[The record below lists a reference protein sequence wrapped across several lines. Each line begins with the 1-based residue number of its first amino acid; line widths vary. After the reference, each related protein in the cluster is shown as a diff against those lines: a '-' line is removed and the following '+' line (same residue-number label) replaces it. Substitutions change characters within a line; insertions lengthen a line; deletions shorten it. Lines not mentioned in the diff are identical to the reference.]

1 MVTVLIA
8 GGGTGGHVFPM
19 VAVGQALARLS
30 PDSRVFYVGTPRG
43 MESRLLGSLGLDL
56 ELLDVAPLR
65 GGGLVGVATGV
76 AKATASLKTSRDLLR
91 RRKPDVV
98 LSVGGYA
105 GGPVALA
112 ARMLGVPLAILEPNS
127 VFGFTNRVL
136 APLAKRVFFAF
147 GNLDK
152 KLKSGVALRSGVP
165 LRDNFQQSPYEPQA
179 GRFHVAV
186 FGGSQG
192 AKALNE
198 LLPRA
203 FAKLL
208 EDVPFATILHQCGRG
223 RLEETLARYREA
235 QVPAERFQV
244 VEFVSNMAAELSRAD
259 VVLQRSG
266 AGALAELCLVGRA
279 SILVPFPFA
288 VDDHQLRNAEA
299 LSSAGAALLI
309 EQQHAS
315 EAKLARTLCT
325 LAYDPAARL
334 RMAQRA
340 ASLAAPNAAETV
352 AQGLLSLAHSRS
364 GV

>member
-65 GGGLVGVATGV
+65 GGGLSGFATGL
-76 AKATASLKTSRDLLR
+76 AKATASLKTSWELLR

-147 GNLDK
+147 GNLDQ

-165 LRDNFQQSPYEPQA
+165 LREGFQRSSYEPQA
-179 GRFHVAV
+179 GRFHVSV

-198 LLPRA
+198 TVPLA
-203 FAKLL
+203 FARLL
-208 EDVPFATILHQCGRG
+208 QEVPYASMLHQCGRG
-223 RLEETLARYREA
+223 RLEETVARYRQA
-235 QVPAERFQV
+235 NVPDSKVEV
-244 VEFVSNMAAELSRAD
+244 VEFVSNMASALSLAD

-288 VDDHQLRNAEA
+288 VDDHQLHNAEA
-299 LSSAGAALLI
+299 LASAGAALLVP
-309 EQQHAS
+309 QQRAS
-315 EAKLARTLCT
+315 EEKLALMLCT
-325 LAYDPAARL
+325 LAADPASRL

-340 ASLAAPNAAETV
+340 TSLAAPNAAEVV
-352 AQGLLSLAHSRS
+352 AQDLLSLAHSRS

>member
-1 MVTVLIA
+1 MTVLIA

-65 GGGLVGVATGV
+65 GGGLSGFATGL
-76 AKATASLKTSRDLLR
+76 AKATASLKTSWELLR

-147 GNLDK
+147 GNLDQ

-165 LRDNFQQSPYEPQA
+165 LRDGFQRSNYEPQV

-198 LLPRA
+198 TVPLA
-203 FAKLL
+203 FAKKN
-208 EDVPFATILHQCGRG
+208 AKKTINIPNPPTKCPTIGMKLNG
-223 RLEETLARYREA
+223 
-235 QVPAERFQV
+235 PAFGMTKKV
-244 VEFVSNMAAELSRAD
+244 MSN
-259 VVLQRSG
+259 Q
-266 AGALAELCLVGRA
+266 
-279 SILVPFPFA
+279 
-288 VDDHQLRNAEA
+288 
-299 LSSAGAALLI
+299 
-309 EQQHAS
+309 
-315 EAKLARTLCT
+315 
-325 LAYDPAARL
+325 
-334 RMAQRA
+334 
-340 ASLAAPNAAETV
+340 
-352 AQGLLSLAHSRS
+352 
-364 GV
+364 